1 MSTNASFEEVNQQI
15 RVLVNEKLGLHV
27 PLEEINDN
35 LLFGTASGFDSTS
48 LLEFI
53 LALEDHFDIIVPDED
68 LLPENFGSISKITEY
83 ITNLK
88 EE

>member
-1 MSTNASFEEVNQQI
+1 MSILSFEDANMRI
-15 RVLVNEKLGLHV
+15 RCLVNEKLALNM
-27 PLEEINDN
+27 PLEDIDDN

-68 LLPENFGSISKITEY
+68 LLPENFGTISKITEY
-83 ITNLK
+83 VVNLK

>member
-1 MSTNASFEEVNQQI
+1 MSKITSYEKVNHQV
-15 RVLVNEKLGLHV
+15 RSLVKEKLKLYI
-27 PLEEINDN
+27 PIEEIDDN

-53 LALEDHFDIIVPDED
+53 LALEEYFDIIVPDED
-68 LLPENFGSISKITEY
+68 LVPEKFGSISKITEY
-83 ITNLK
+83 IVGLK

>member
-1 MSTNASFEEVNQQI
+1 MSKTISFDNVNYQI
-15 RVLVNEKLGLHV
+15 RSLVKEQLKLNIPV
-27 PLEEINDN
+27 EEIDDN

-83 ITNLK
+83 IVGLK

>member
-1 MSTNASFEEVNQQI
+1 MSKTASFDNVNYEI
-15 RVLVNEKLGLHV
+15 RSLVNEKLKLNI
-27 PLEEINDN
+27 PLEDIDDN

-53 LALEDHFDIIVPDED
+53 LALEDHFNIIVPDED
-68 LLPENFGSISKITEY
+68 LVPENFGSISKITEY
-83 ITNLK
+83 IVGIK